1 ERQVA
6 AAAHVA
12 PFDPADRAFEIDVE
26 LRSEVVL
33 EQAADRPRGRL
44 RPPVGERV
52 EVGVRRIPRLAVA
65 VDLAVLAPHHVRQTR
80 VPERAL
86 GVGAGEQDV
95 VACAPRRQQ
104 ELPAGVDAPADLLL
118 LAVAGSQ
125 AGKAAAEIEA
135 RAADAR
141 EIVVPDGAHVDVMDD
156 AGHLSLAPTLGD
168 VNVADEVGPA
178 LPAVEDAR
186 GIVVADRAL
195 VASDISVVREA
206 ILRAVAGGAILSLY
220 ARALGR

>member
-1 ERQVA
+1 
-6 AAAHVA
+6 
-12 PFDPADRAFEIDVE
+12 
-26 LRSEVVL
+26 
-33 EQAADRPRGRL
+33 
-44 RPPVGERV
+44 
-52 EVGVRRIPRLAVA
+52 
-65 VDLAVLAPHHVRQTR
+65 
-80 VPERAL
+80 
-86 GVGAGEQDV
+86 
-95 VACAPRRQQ
+95 QQ
-104 ELPAGVDAPADLLL
+104 ELHAGVDAPADLVL

-220 ARALGR
+220 ARALGRDGGGEAAAERGGVGHENWLVEAL